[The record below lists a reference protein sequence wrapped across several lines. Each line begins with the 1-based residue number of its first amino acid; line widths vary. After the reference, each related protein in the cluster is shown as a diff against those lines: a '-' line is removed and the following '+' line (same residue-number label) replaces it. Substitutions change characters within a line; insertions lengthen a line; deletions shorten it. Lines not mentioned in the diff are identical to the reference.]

1 MDSKKKPRVSTEESE
16 PVYML
21 TENDIELL
29 RGCTSSTSMSYYSIV
44 MGALLST
51 LFILL
56 LKLSWDQSHL
66 KLKLSVA
73 AVICILV
80 VLLFFLN
87 RISWSRSEKIWQYI
101 KKVSEGVSESKQKE
115 GTP

>member
-1 MDSKKKPRVSTEESE
+1 MDSKKKSRVSTEESE

-29 RGCTSSTSMSYYSIV
+29 RGCMSSTSMSYYSIV

-66 KLKLSVA
+66 KLKLGVA

-87 RISWSRSEKIWQYI
+87 RISWSRSERIWQDI
-101 KKVSEGVSESKQKE
+101 KQTSEDISEKKQE